1 MELDLL
7 FGAAAAELGSGRLSL
22 ELRKHKLTSH
32 PVHDAPAQSFFTSSL
47 LELDF
52 TASRYPEFEIIT
64 TLN

>member
-52 TASRYPEFEIIT
+52 TASRI
-64 TLN
+64 